1 MIKAVIFDCFG
12 VLYAERLPGTNHPL
26 VESESA
32 ELRDLVHE
40 GEYGLIDGNTLHSGI
55 AELTGRS
62 VEEIKN
68 HLVGEYARNVA
79 LLQYAQ
85 TLRPKL
91 KVAML
96 SNLGSDT
103 IQLFFTPEER
113 QKFFDESIVS
123 SEVGMVKPH
132 PEIFEYAC
140 KLLGVDVSETIMID
154 DVEANCAG
162 ATEAG
167 LRAVLFQS
175 NEQAIAECLQLI
187 NTVE

>member
-1 MIKAVIFDCFG
+1 MIKAIIFDCFG
-12 VLYAERLPGTNHPL
+12 VLYLERQPGTNHPL
-26 VESESA
+26 TESESA

-40 GEYGLIDGNTLHSGI
+40 GEYGLIDGDTLHDGI
-55 AELTGRS
+55 AKLTGRS
-62 VEEIKN
+62 VEEIQN

-85 TLRPKL
+85 ALRPRL

-96 SNLGSDT
+96 SNIGSDT
-103 IQLFFTPEER
+103 IQLFFTPDER
-113 QKFFDESIVS
+113 QKFFDEFVVS

-132 PEIFEYAC
+132 PEIFEHTC
-140 KLLGVDVSETIMID
+140 RLLGVDVSEAIMVD

-167 LRAVLFQS
+167 LHAVLFQS
-175 NEQAIAECLQLI
+175 NEQAIRECARLLK
-187 NTVE
+187 